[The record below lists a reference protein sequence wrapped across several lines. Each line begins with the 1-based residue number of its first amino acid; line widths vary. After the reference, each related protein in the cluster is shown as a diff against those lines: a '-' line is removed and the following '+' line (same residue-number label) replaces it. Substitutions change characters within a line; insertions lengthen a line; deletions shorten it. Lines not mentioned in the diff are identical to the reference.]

1 MAKNNIEIVILSL
14 GAVALVGAAVF
25 KFYPQDSVS
34 NEAELNKA
42 RAKFDLTPNSFS
54 RLEKLEGKP
63 AGINAPD
70 IGSNNAQ
77 SYDMFVGPW
86 LYVMKDQ
93 PTQLV
98 DVFNDSTQI
107 HPPIENR
114 WFFDNKLA
122 AAIEKEDARTQDPD
136 GDGFTLE
143 EEFLGKTDPNNAES
157 HPSLASKLK
166 LAQINAQGF
175 DVVFSMDA
183 EPEFSFRTSGLPK
196 EIRATVKV
204 GQEFGEGNN
213 RFKLLEVVQREF
225 STRSGE
231 KELEKVAVL
240 EQLNP
245 KFKGE
250 KLELRYGS
258 KHAKRIEERSVELVI
273 DAGSKRGQQFSVE
286 EGAKFSIPG
295 AKKQQLQLRK
305 IDTDQQ
311 NVEIV
316 DLQDPANPVINLKK

>member
-14 GAVALVGAAVF
+14 GAVALVGAAAF
-25 KFYPQDSVS
+25 KFYPQDQSDS
-34 NEAELNKA
+34 QSLPGSA
-42 RAKFDLTPNSFS
+42 RAKFDLTPTSLL

-63 AGINAPD
+63 AGINAPE

-122 AAIEKEDARTQDPD
+122 SAIEKEDARTQDPD

-143 EEFLGKTDPNNAES
+143 EEFLAKTDPNDAQS
-157 HPSLASKLK
+157 HPSLARKLK
-166 LAQINAQGF
+166 LAQVNAQGF
-175 DVVFSMDA
+175 YLVFSMDA
-183 EPEFSFRTSGLPK
+183 DPEYSFRTSGLEK
-196 EIRATVKV
+196 EIRGSVKV
-204 GQEFGEGNN
+204 GQEFGEGKN

-225 STRSGE
+225 ETRSGE
-231 KELEKVAVL
+231 KELEKVAIL

-245 KFKGE
+245 KFKGQ

-258 KHAKRIEERSVELVI
+258 KNAKRIEERSADLVI
-273 DAGSKRGQQFSVE
+273 DAGSKRGEQFVVE
-286 EGAKFSIPG
+286 EGQEFNIPG
-295 AKKQQLQLRK
+295 AKKHKLQLRK
-305 IDTDQQ
+305 VDAEQQ
-311 NVEIV
+311 NIEIV